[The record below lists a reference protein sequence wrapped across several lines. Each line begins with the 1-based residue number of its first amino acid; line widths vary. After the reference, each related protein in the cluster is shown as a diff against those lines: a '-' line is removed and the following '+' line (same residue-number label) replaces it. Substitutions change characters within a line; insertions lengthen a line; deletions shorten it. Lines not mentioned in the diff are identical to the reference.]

1 MKKKPVDR
9 IKNPDAVKAITN
21 QHKKF
26 GRTVGINGCFG
37 SSNIGQMSGFIARK
51 IVKEVP
57 GTFMRCPIALY
68 PEVEGPSQVMLHD
81 DFQVV
86 IDGCKGRCLA
96 LSYEK
101 FGLVVDLHYV
111 LDEDFG
117 LEKKPGPDFDE
128 QKMNEI
134 ADRMIQDIK
143 NMMAG

>member
-1 MKKKPVDR
+1 MDKKRVEE

-26 GRTVGINGCFG
+26 GKTVGINGCIG
-37 SSNIGQMSGFIARK
+37 SSNIGQMTGFIARK
-51 IVKEVP
+51 IVKEIP

-68 PEVEGPSQVMLHD
+68 PEVEGPSQVMLYD

-96 LSYEK
+96 LTYDK
-101 FGLVVDLHYV
+101 FGLPVDLHYV
-111 LDEDFG
+111 IGEDFSV
-117 LEKKPGPDFDE
+117 EKKPGPDFDE

-134 ADRMIQDIK
+134 ADRIIQDIK
-143 NMMAG
+143 SMMAV